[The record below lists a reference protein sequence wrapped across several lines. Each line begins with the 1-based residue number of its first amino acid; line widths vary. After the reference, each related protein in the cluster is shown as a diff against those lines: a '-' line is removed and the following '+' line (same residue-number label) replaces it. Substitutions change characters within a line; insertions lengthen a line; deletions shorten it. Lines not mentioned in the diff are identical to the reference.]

1 MNITVGRVN
10 QERKIEVGDI
20 IKYSETTRRSHSF
33 YMICYA
39 RCSGYFVMSL
49 TGEKSRMR
57 FYGSIDELLD
67 SQSNI
72 EKIYSKSEWE
82 MNLLKI

>member
-1 MNITVGRVN
+1 MNITVWKTSKQLKV
-10 QERKIEVGDI
+10 EVGDI
-20 IKYSETTRRSHSF
+20 IKYEETSRRSHSF

-57 FYGSIDELLD
+57 FYGSIDKLLN

-72 EKIYSKSEWE
+72 EKIYSKKEWE
-82 MNLLKI
+82 MRLEQI